1 MGELFALWRRDRQR
15 QVRSGLSHL
24 GVFLFFVVHGIY
36 FTLAL
41 STLSGAQPQP
51 ISPLSWL
58 LGGDLLIVLPFILPA
73 FVLKAFAEERQ
84 QQTFEPLLSSGL
96 SSLSLLL
103 GKFAGLCSLWFR
115 GLLSLCPLLAV
126 MWIWGRV
133 GWSELLLAWLAYG
146 LVGLHWMAL
155 ACAVSCRS
163 VSVISAFA
171 KTALAL
177 LLYWALP
184 WLTLIW
190 PDPFYRVFF
199 ETFQFKTF
207 LGRCAQGRLLL
218 ADVVFVLGGCFF
230 WFWVAW
236 ARLEF
241 ERVRRFKWA
250 HYLYAGFGGLVLA
263 TMLYLGIF
271 IAHKRPH
278 QWDVSQGLDG
288 ELSQA
293 YLEHLKQF
301 PEGLEVTVALPK
313 QLSVD
318 TYSGAREL
326 IVGFLERS
334 LGAVKGARLRI
345 LDPDVDLLEMEQ
357 LQRSGIENKSQ
368 IGFVLIE
375 FEGRRVVISYRQWI
389 GLATMTMDNEARY
402 FIDKFHG
409 EALMVRAMNRLTRSG
424 RNARLLILTGQ
435 GELDV
440 LDKGRLGGSDF
451 LETIQH
457 LGWSADIMRVG
468 IDVIDLKR
476 YQLVCVLDPGLE
488 PPAAYGSL
496 LKEAIDMRL
505 PVLAALG
512 ALGNFAAAE
521 YFSPFGVEADNMVV
535 YQRRFGEFDPFV
547 LPVHEFNMN
556 GPLAPLLGKML
567 LLDRCRP
574 LSIGIPEDPRLEVFP
589 LAITMS
595 DTNIWGEASW
605 DPSQV
610 GTVHRFDGQD
620 VASPHHVCLGVK
632 AVDSKGQQP
641 LLLAIG
647 SRAPFE
653 NRSIWEV
660 GHQQFLHESIKWLTG
675 ASDESALPP
684 RSPVDHRFRLPLGW
698 LRPLQCLLL
707 LSVPLLLLC
716 SWWWRCRRWH

>member
-1 MGELFALWRRDRQR
+1 
-15 QVRSGLSHL
+15 
-24 GVFLFFVVHGIY
+24 
-36 FTLAL
+36 
-41 STLSGAQPQP
+41 
-51 ISPLSWL
+51 LSWL

-103 GKFAGLCSLWFR
+103 GKFAGLWSLWLR
-115 GLLSLCPLLAV
+115 ALLSLLPLLGV

-133 GWSELLLAWLAYG
+133 SWSELLLAWLAYG
-146 LVGLHWMAL
+146 LVGLHWMTL
-155 ACAVSCRS
+155 ACAVSCRT
-163 VSVISAFA
+163 VSVTSAFA

-190 PDPFYRVFF
+190 PDPFYRVLF

-207 LGRCAQGRLLL
+207 LARSAQGRLLL

-236 ARLEF
+236 SRLEF
-241 ERVRRFKWA
+241 ERVRGFKWGPSI
-250 HYLYAGFGGLVLA
+250 HSGVGGFLLVV
-263 TMLYLGIF
+263 MLYLGVF
-271 IAHKRPH
+271 IAHKRPV

-288 ELSQA
+288 ELSQE
-293 YLEHLKQF
+293 YLEHLKKV
-301 PEGLEVTVALPK
+301 PEGLKVTVALPK

-318 TYSGAREL
+318 TYAAARGL

-334 LGAVKGARLRI
+334 LGAVKGSRLRI

-357 LQRSGIENKSQ
+357 LQRSGIEGQSQ

-375 FEGRRVVISYRQWI
+375 LGGRRIVISYRHWI
-389 GLATMTMDNEARY
+389 GLGTMTLDNEARY

-409 EALMVRAMNRLTRSG
+409 EALMVRAINRLNRSG
-424 RNARLLILTGQ
+424 RSARLLILTGQ

-451 LETIQH
+451 LETLQN

-476 YQLVCVLDPGLE
+476 YQLVCILDPELQ
-488 PPAAYGSL
+488 PPGAYGSL
-496 LKEAIDMRL
+496 LKKALGMRL
-505 PVLAALG
+505 PILAAMG
-512 ALGNFAAAE
+512 ALGDFAAAE
-521 YFSPFGVEADNMVV
+521 LFRPFGVEAENMVIH
-535 YQRRFGEFDPFV
+535 QKRFGEFEPLV
-547 LPVHEFNMN
+547 LPVHEFNMD
-556 GPLAPLLGKML
+556 GSLAPLLGKML

-574 LSIGIPEDPRLEVFP
+574 LVIGVPEDPRLEVFP
-589 LAITMS
+589 LARTMS
-595 DTNIWGEASW
+595 DANIWGEASW
-605 DPSQV
+605 NPSRAA
-610 GTVHRFDGQD
+610 TVHRFDGQD

-632 AVDSKGQQP
+632 AMDSSGQRP
-641 LLLAIG
+641 VLLAIG

-684 RSPVDHRFRLPLGW
+684 RSPRDHRFRLPLGW
-698 LRPLQCLLL
+698 LRPLQVLLL
-707 LSVPLLLLC
+707 LSLPLLLLC